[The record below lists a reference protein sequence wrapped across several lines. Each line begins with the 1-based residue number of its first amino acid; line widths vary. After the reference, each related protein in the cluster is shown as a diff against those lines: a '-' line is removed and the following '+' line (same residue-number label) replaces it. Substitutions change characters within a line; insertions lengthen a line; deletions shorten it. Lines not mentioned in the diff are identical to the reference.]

1 MEYSYCPDT
10 QIENEI
16 KKSTKIILISSVVLF
31 VLFSSAIVGS
41 IFYFGKKETKVVN
54 NKLDVLTEKVDVI
67 SETQDSVMSS
77 LSLINQQLNQTLDD
91 NKIVISGIG
100 SVSKKVTQ
108 VNSKMDSV
116 VIYIKK

>member
-16 KKSTKIILISSVVLF
+16 KKSTKTIVMTSVVLF

-54 NKLDVLTEKVDVI
+54 TKLNVLTEKVDGI
-67 SETQDSVMSS
+67 SVTQDSVMSS
-77 LSLINQQLNQTLDD
+77 LNLINEKLNKTLDD
-91 NKIVISGIG
+91 NKVVISGIG
-100 SVSKKVTQ
+100 SVSKKVNQ
-108 VNSKMDSV
+108 VNGKMDSL